1 MYPILIEVVES
12 VREFIFTPSITQSLL
27 WLTIVMTIGLWLGEK
42 AKIKHFSLGVTWV
55 LFVGIAMASMGVQ
68 TDHSVAQFAKDFGLI
83 LFVYSIGLQVG
94 PSFAP
99 FKRSGLQ
106 LNMLA
111 AAIVLFGCVCAIVL
125 HYITGIDM
133 STMAGIMS
141 GATTSTPSLAAAQQA
156 YQDLTGSGNPDIATG
171 YAVAYP
177 LSIVGVILALELI
190 RRACKVHL
198 PEEEKRLRDEA
209 AAEEDEPVCVDVK
222 LNNPQLDVLTLN
234 ELMHLCPVK
243 EMVVSR
249 VIRPDGSDELVN
261 EQTTFRNGDTL
272 RILTDKRHTD
282 ALRLLGQLKDYNLRV
297 QKEKSDH
304 LISRRIAVTR
314 PECNGKR
321 IRTFNLRQQY
331 HATITRV
338 SRAGIDLLATPDM
351 VLQLGDRLMVVGDK
365 DDVQRVANT
374 FGNELKRLDAPH
386 LLPVFFGI
394 VLGICVGLLPIPL
407 PGMGTTF
414 KLGLVG
420 GSLIVALLIG
430 HYGPYY
436 NMVTFS
442 TTSAN
447 MMLRQ
452 VGLTLFLAALGLSVG
467 EGFVP
472 TLVNGGYLWIGYG
485 FIITIVPL
493 LTIGILAYKWLH
505 VNYFKVTGLLIGA
518 MTSAM
523 ALPYAQS
530 LSNENNQ
537 ASVCY
542 ATVYPF
548 TTFLRVMAGQ
558 LLVLL
563 FCSFTSADS
572 VQTPVLLP
580 GTVNSLVGEEYG
592 PVLTIDDNT
601 LYFVGLNRDEANM
614 SEDIYVSR
622 RDRKTG
628 EWGNARKVPEF
639 SNPYRNEAPTSV
651 SGDGRTMLLF
661 VEGRMCFSQRGP
673 HGWSEPMPMPRYL
686 QLGNWQAD
694 AQISADGAVMLFAA
708 NYPAEGEKKASLNIF
723 VSERDAQGR
732 WSKPFSIGPA
742 VNTRG
747 MERSPFL
754 HPDMKTLYFSSDR
767 EGTAGDLDVWVT
779 RRLSDSCWNCWSE
792 PENLGTQINTPGR
805 DCWYKISADGK
816 TAFYAMKSGR
826 KHDIYSVTLPEDK
839 RPETITVLRTNEPVA
854 INNLLFE
861 TASDVIMESS
871 LPELKRIAAFVRTYG
886 YKVRLAGHTDNIGQ
900 PDDNRKLS
908 QARAESVR
916 KQLIAYGC
924 APEKITAVGY
934 GDLQPVA
941 DNGTE
946 EGRQQNRRVEITLSN

>member
-1 MYPILIEVVES
+1 MSSIES
-12 VREFIFTPSITQSLL
+12 FIFTPSITQSLL

-42 AKIKHFSLGVTWV
+42 AKIKNFSLGVTWV
-55 LFVGIAMASMGVQ
+55 LFVGIALASFGVKI
-68 TDHSVAQFAKDFGLI
+68 DHSVAQFAKDFGLI

-94 PSFAP
+94 PSFSP
-99 FKRSGLQ
+99 FKRGSLH

-111 AAIVLFGCVCAIVL
+111 AAVVLLGCVCTIVL

-133 STMAGIMS
+133 STMAGVMS

-156 YQDLTGSGNPDIATG
+156 YFDLTGSTNPDIATG

-177 LSIVGVILALELI
+177 LSIVGVILAFELI
-190 RRACKVHL
+190 RKGFRVQL
-198 PEEEKRLRDEA
+198 PEEEKRLKEA
-209 AAEEDEPVCVDVK
+209 AEASADEPVCVDVK
-222 LNNPQLDVLTLN
+222 LNNPQIATLTLP
-234 ELMHLCPVK
+234 ELQRLCPVK

-261 EQTTFRNGDTL
+261 EQTSFRNGDTL
-272 RILTDKRHTD
+272 RILTDKQHIG
-282 ALRLLGQLKDYNLRV
+282 ALRLLGQMKNYDLHV
-297 QKEKSDH
+297 QSEKSDH

-321 IRTFNLRQQY
+321 IRSFNLRQQY

-365 DDVQRVANT
+365 NDVSRVAET
-374 FGNELKRLDAPH
+374 FGNELKRLDVPH
-386 LLPVFFGI
+386 LLPVFFGM
-394 VLGICVGLLPIPL
+394 VLGILVGLLPIPI

-420 GSLIVALLIG
+420 GSLIVAILIG

-467 EGFVP
+467 ETFVP
-472 TLVNGGYLWIGYG
+472 TLASGGYLWIGYG
-485 FIITIVPL
+485 FLITVIPL
-493 LTIGILAYKWLH
+493 LIVGIIAYKCLKM
-505 VNYFKVTGLLIGA
+505 NYFNVVGMLIGS

-530 LSNENNQ
+530 MSNENNQ

-558 LLVLL
+558 LLVLI
-563 FCSFTSADS
+563 FCSFTTVDS
-572 VQTPVLLP
+572 IRPQILP
-580 GTVNSLVGEEYG
+580 QAVNSLEGEEYG
-592 PVLTIDDNT
+592 PTLTIDDNT
-601 LYFVGLNRDEANM
+601 LYFVGLNREDGSY

-622 RDRKTG
+622 RDSRTG
-628 EWGNARKVPEF
+628 EWSAARRIPEL

-661 VEGRMCFSQRGP
+661 VEGRMCFSQRGAY
-673 HGWSEPMPMPRYL
+673 GWTEPRPLPANL

-694 AQISADGAVMLFAA
+694 GQISADGAVLLFAA
-708 NYPAEGEKKASLNIF
+708 NYPAEGEEQASLNIF
-723 VSERDAQGR
+723 VSERDEQGH
-732 WSKPFSIGPA
+732 WGKPYSIGA
-742 VNTRG
+742 TINTPG

-767 EGTAGDLDVWVT
+767 EGTIGDLDVWVT
-779 RRLSDSCWNCWSE
+779 RRLSDTCWNCWSE
-792 PENLGTQINTPGR
+792 PENLGPQINTAGR

-816 TAFYAMKSGR
+816 TAYYAQKHGR
-826 KHDIYSVTLPEDK
+826 RHDIYSITLPEDK
-839 RPETITVLRTNEPVA
+839 RPETITVLKTNEAVA

-861 TASDVIMESS
+861 TGSDVIMESS
-871 LPELKRIAAFVRTYG
+871 LPELKRIAAFIATYG
-886 YKVRLAGHTDNIGQ
+886 YKVRLAGHTDNIGK
-900 PDDNRKLS
+900 PEDNKALS

-916 KQLIAYGC
+916 KQLIAFGC
-924 APEKITAVGY
+924 APESIKAYGY
-934 GDLQPVA
+934 GDTKPVA
-941 DNGTE
+941 TNETE
-946 EGRQQNRRVEITLSN
+946 EGRQQNRRVEITILQ

>member
-1 MYPILIEVVES
+1 MNSIEQFLFE
-12 VREFIFTPSITQSLL
+12 PSITQSLL

-42 AKIKHFSLGVTWV
+42 AKIRHFSLGVTWV
-55 LFVGIAMASMGVQ
+55 LFIGIALASLGVKI
-68 TDHSVAQFAKDFGLI
+68 DHSVGQFAKDFGLI

-94 PSFAP
+94 PSFSP
-99 FKRSGLQ
+99 FKKGGLQ

-111 AAIVLFGCVCAIVL
+111 AAIVLLGCVCTIAL
-125 HYITGIDM
+125 HYITGIEM
-133 STMAGIMS
+133 STLAGVMS

-156 YQDLTGSGNPDIATG
+156 YFDLTGTSNPDIATG

-177 LSIVGVILALELI
+177 LSIVGVILAFELI
-190 RRACKVHL
+190 RKSFKISL
-198 PEEEKRLRDEA
+198 PEEEKRLKEA
-209 AAEEDEPVCVDVK
+209 AKATTEEPICVDIT
-222 LNNPQLDVLTLN
+222 LNNPQIETLTLA
-234 ELMHLCPVK
+234 ELRRLYPMK
-243 EMVVSR
+243 EMVISR
-249 VIRPDGSDELVN
+249 VIRADGSDELVS
-261 EQTTFRNGDTL
+261 EQTIFRNGDTL
-272 RILTDKRHTD
+272 RVLTDRHHVNS
-282 ALRLLGQLKDYNLRV
+282 LRLLGQMKNYDLHV
-297 QKEKSDH
+297 QSEKSDH

-321 IRTFNLRQQY
+321 IRSFNLRQQY

-351 VLQLGDRLMVVGDK
+351 ILQLGDRLMVVGDK
-365 DDVQRVANT
+365 DDVSRVAET
-374 FGNELKRLDAPH
+374 FGNELKRLDVPH
-386 LLPVFFGI
+386 LLPVFFGM

-420 GSLIVALLIG
+420 GSLIVAILIG

-467 EGFVP
+467 ENFVP

-493 LTIGILAYKWLH
+493 FVVGGIAYKWLH
-505 VNYFKVTGLLIGA
+505 VNFFNVVGLLIGS

-530 LSNENNQ
+530 LSSENNQ

-548 TTFLRVMAGQ
+548 TTFLRVMGAQ
-558 LLVLL
+558 LLVLI
-563 FCSFTSADS
+563 FCSFTTSDS
-572 VQTPVLLP
+572 IPPQALP
-580 GTVNSLVGEEYG
+580 STVNTVIGEEYG
-592 PVLTIDDNT
+592 PTLTMDDKT
-601 LYFVGLNRDEANM
+601 LYFVGLNRGETNIT
-614 SEDIYVSR
+614 EDIFVSR

-628 EWGNARKVPEF
+628 VWSPAQVVPGL
-639 SNPYRNEAPTSV
+639 SSPYRNEAPTSV
-651 SGDGRTMLLF
+651 SGDGRTMLVF
-661 VEGRMCFSQRGP
+661 VEGRMCFSVRGP
-673 HGWSEPMPMPRYL
+673 QGWSEPRPLPRHL

-694 AQISADGAVMLFAA
+694 AMITADGSALLFAA
-708 NYPAEGEKKASLNIF
+708 NYPAEEEEKASLNIF
-723 VSERDAQGR
+723 VSERTENG
-732 WSKPFSIGPA
+732 WGTPYSIGS
-742 VNTRG
+742 VINTAG

-767 EGTAGDLDVWVT
+767 EGTIGDLDVWVSH
-779 RRLSDSCWNCWSE
+779 RLVDTCWNCWAE
-792 PENLGTQINTPGR
+792 PENLGSTINTVGR

-816 TAFYAMKSGR
+816 TAFYAQKNGR
-826 KHDIYSVTLPEDK
+826 RHDIYSVTLPEDK
-839 RPETITVLRTNEPVA
+839 RPEAITVLTANEAVA

-861 TASDVIMESS
+861 TASDKILPVS
-871 LPELKRIAAFVRTYG
+871 LPELKRIAHFVQTYG
-886 YKVRLAGHTDNIGQ
+886 YAVRLAGHTDNIGK
-900 PDDNRKLS
+900 PEDNKDLS
-908 QARAESVR
+908 LRRAESVKR
-916 KQLIAYGC
+916 QLVAYGC
-924 APEKITAVGY
+924 DATKIKAFGY
-934 GDLQPVA
+934 GDTKPVA
-941 DNGTE
+941 SNETE
-946 EGRQQNRRVEITLSN
+946 EGRQQNRRVEITIQ